1 MKTVKVY
8 GALKKYVG
16 QGVFNF
22 DVSTPAEAIQ
32 ALCANFKGLDKFLI
46 DSEKNGIVYDVK
58 LGKEIIQEDNIK
70 DLLNPWSYKDV
81 FSIRPVVQGAGRG
94 FGRFLMGAALFGLG
108 ALGVGANSF
117 IGTFG
122 LTKNAIN
129 VATAL
134 KQFGGLLMLSG
145 AAEMLS
151 PQPELPTEPNLLE
164 SSALSGLSNVDN
176 QGTPIPI
183 CYGRAFVGSV
193 IISTGLDTD
202 EVAI

>member
-8 GALKKYVG
+8 GALKEYIG
-16 QGVFNF
+16 QGVFSF
-22 DVSTPAEAIQ
+22 DVLTPAEAIQ
-32 ALCANFKGLDKFLI
+32 ALCANFKGLDKYI
-46 DSEKNGIVYDVK
+46 YDSEKDGIVYDVK
-58 LGKEIIQEDNIK
+58 VGKQIIQEKNIE
-70 DLLNPWSYKDV
+70 DLTAPWSNKDV
-81 FSIRPVVQGAGRG
+81 FSIRPVIQGAGRG
-94 FGRFLMGAALFGLG
+94 FGRFLIGAALLGLG
-108 ALGVGANSF
+108 AIGVGSKMF
-117 IGTFG
+117 IGTLG
-122 LTKNAIN
+122 GTPIA
-129 VATAL
+129 VSTVL
-134 KQFGGLLMLSG
+134 KQFGAIMMLSG

-164 SSALSGLSNVDN
+164 SSALSGLSNVNN

>member
-8 GALKKYVG
+8 GALKEYIG
-16 QGVFNF
+16 QGVFSF
-22 DVSTPAEAIQ
+22 DVLTPAEAIQ
-32 ALCANFKGLDKFLI
+32 ALCANFKGLDKYI
-46 DSEKNGIVYDVK
+46 YDSEKDGIVYDVK
-58 LGKEIIQEDNIK
+58 VGKQIIQEKNIE
-70 DLLNPWSYKDV
+70 DLAAPWSNKDV
-81 FSIRPVVQGAGRG
+81 FCIRPVIQGAGRG
-94 FGRFLMGAALFGLG
+94 FGRFLIGAALLGLG
-108 ALGVGANSF
+108 AIGVGSKMF
-117 IGTFG
+117 IGTLG
-122 LTKNAIN
+122 GTPIA
-129 VATAL
+129 VSSVL
-134 KQFGGLLMLSG
+134 KQFGAIMMLSG

-164 SSALSGLSNVDN
+164 SSALSGLSNVNN

>member
-8 GALKKYVG
+8 GALKEYIG
-16 QGVFNF
+16 QGVFSF
-22 DVSTPAEAIQ
+22 DVLTPAEAIQ
-32 ALCANFKGLDKFLI
+32 ALCANFKGLDKYI
-46 DSEKNGIVYDVK
+46 YDSEKDGIVYDVK
-58 LGKEIIQEDNIK
+58 VGKQIIQEKNIE
-70 DLLNPWSYKDV
+70 DLAAPWSNKDV
-81 FSIRPVVQGAGRG
+81 FSIRPVIQGAGRG
-94 FGRFLMGAALFGLG
+94 FGRFLIGAALLGLG
-108 ALGVGANSF
+108 AIGVGSKMF
-117 IGTFG
+117 IGTLG
-122 LTKNAIN
+122 GTPIA
-129 VATAL
+129 VSSAL
-134 KQFGGLLMLSG
+134 KQFGAIMMLSG

-164 SSALSGLSNVDN
+164 SSALSGLSNVNN

>member
-8 GALKKYVG
+8 GALKEYIG
-16 QGVFNF
+16 QGVFSF
-22 DVSTPAEAIQ
+22 DVLTPAEAIQ
-32 ALCANFKGLDKFLI
+32 ALCANFKGLDKYI
-46 DSEKNGIVYDVK
+46 YDSEKDGIVYDVK
-58 LGKEIIQEDNIK
+58 VGKQIIQEKNIE
-70 DLLNPWSYKDV
+70 DLAAPWSNKDV
-81 FSIRPVVQGAGRG
+81 FSIRPVIQGAGRG
-94 FGRFLMGAALFGLG
+94 FGRFLIGAAL
-108 ALGVGANSF
+108 LGVGAIFPNLGT

-122 LTKNAIN
+122 GEVIK
-129 VATAL
+129 VSSVL
-134 KQFGGLLMLSG
+134 KQFGGLMMLSG

-164 SSALSGLSNVDN
+164 SSALSGLSNVNN

>member
-22 DVSTPAEAIQ
+22 NVSSPAEAIQ

-94 FGRFLMGAALFGLG
+94 FGRFLMGAALFGIGFIPGLQ
-108 ALGVGANSF
+108 AIS

-122 LTKNAIN
+122 GAPIVIGTS
-129 VATAL
+129 L
-134 KQFGGLLMLSG
+134 KQFGALMMLSG
-145 AAEMLS
+145 VAEMLS
-151 PQPELPTEPNLLE
+151 PQPELPTEPNRLE

>member
-8 GALKKYVG
+8 GALKEYIG
-16 QGVFNF
+16 QGVFSF
-22 DVSTPAEAIQ
+22 DVLTPAEAIQ
-32 ALCANFKGLDKFLI
+32 ALCANFKGLDKYI
-46 DSEKNGIVYDVK
+46 YDSEKDGIVYDVK
-58 LGKEIIQEDNIK
+58 VGKQIIQEKNIE
-70 DLLNPWSYKDV
+70 DLAAPWSNKDV
-81 FSIRPVVQGAGRG
+81 FSIRPVIQGAGRG
-94 FGRFLMGAALFGLG
+94 FGRFLIGAALLGLG
-108 ALGVGANSF
+108 AIGVGSKMF
-117 IGTFG
+117 IGTLG
-122 LTKNAIN
+122 GTPIA
-129 VATAL
+129 VSTVL
-134 KQFGGLLMLSG
+134 KQFGAIMMLSG

-164 SSALSGLSNVDN
+164 SSALSGLSNVNN

>member
-8 GALKKYVG
+8 GALKEYIG
-16 QGVFNF
+16 QGVFSF
-22 DVSTPAEAIQ
+22 DVLTPAEAIQ
-32 ALCANFKGLDKFLI
+32 ALCANFKGLDKYI
-46 DSEKNGIVYDVK
+46 YDSEKDGIVYDVK
-58 LGKEIIQEDNIK
+58 VGKQIIQEKNIE
-70 DLLNPWSYKDV
+70 DLAAPWSNKDI
-81 FSIRPVVQGAGRG
+81 FSIRPVIQGAGRG
-94 FGRFLMGAALFGLG
+94 FGRFLIGAALLGLG
-108 ALGVGANSF
+108 AIGVGQQMF
-117 IGTFG
+117 IGTLG
-122 LTKNAIN
+122 GTPIAVNT
-129 VATAL
+129 VL
-134 KQFGGLLMLSG
+134 KQFGAIMMLSG

-164 SSALSGLSNVDN
+164 SSALSGLSNVNN

>member
-8 GALKKYVG
+8 GALKKFLG

-32 ALCANFKGLDKFLI
+32 ALCVNFKGLDKYLV
-46 DSEKNGIVYDVK
+46 DSKKNGIVYDVK
-58 LGKEIIQEDNIK
+58 LGKEIIEEKNIDDLCVPWVSK
-70 DLLNPWSYKDV
+70 DI
-81 FSIRPVVQGAGRG
+81 FTIRPVIQGAGRG
-94 FGRFLMGAALFGLG
+94 FGRFLLGAAL
-108 ALGVGANSF
+108 LGVGFMFPKLGA

-122 LTKNAIN
+122 GEAIK
-129 VATAL
+129 VSTAL
-134 KQFGGLLMLSG
+134 KQFGGLMMLSG

-151 PQPELPTEPNLLE
+151 PQPELPTEANLLE
-164 SSALSGLSNVDN
+164 SSALSGLGNADN

-202 EVAI
+202 EVST

>member
-1 MKTVKVY
+1 M
-8 GALKKYVG
+8 L
-16 QGVFNF
+16 
-22 DVSTPAEAIQ
+22 
-32 ALCANFKGLDKFLI
+32 
-46 DSEKNGIVYDVK
+46 
-58 LGKEIIQEDNIK
+58 
-70 DLLNPWSYKDV
+70 
-81 FSIRPVVQGAGRG
+81 
-94 FGRFLMGAALFGLG
+94 GAAL
-108 ALGVGANSF
+108 LGVGFLIPQNIA

-122 LTKNAIN
+122 GEIF
-129 VATAL
+129 VHTAL
-134 KQFGGLLMLSG
+134 KQFGALMMLSG

-164 SSALSGLSNVDN
+164 SSALSGLSNVNN

>member
-108 ALGVGANSF
+108 ALGLGANSF

-122 LTKNAIN
+122 LTAPIN

-151 PQPELPTEPNLLE
+151 PQPKLPTEPNLLE
-164 SSALSGLSNVDN
+164 SSALSGLSNVEN
-176 QGTPIPI
+176 QGLSLIHI
-183 CYGRAFVGSV
+183 
-193 IISTGLDTD
+193 
-202 EVAI
+202 

>member
-8 GALKKYVG
+8 GALKEYIG
-16 QGVFNF
+16 QGVFSF
-22 DVSTPAEAIQ
+22 DVLTPAEAIQ
-32 ALCANFKGLDKFLI
+32 ALCANFKGLDKYI
-46 DSEKNGIVYDVK
+46 YDSEKDGIVYDVK
-58 LGKEIIQEDNIK
+58 VGKQIIQEKNIE
-70 DLLNPWSYKDV
+70 DLTAPWSNKDV
-81 FSIRPVVQGAGRG
+81 FSIRPVIQGAGRG
-94 FGRFLMGAALFGLG
+94 FGRFLIGAALLGLG
-108 ALGVGANSF
+108 AIGVGSKMF
-117 IGTFG
+117 IGTLG
-122 LTKNAIN
+122 GTPIA
-129 VATAL
+129 VSSAL
-134 KQFGGLLMLSG
+134 KQFGAIMMLSG

-164 SSALSGLSNVDN
+164 SSALSGLSNVNN

>member
-8 GALKKYVG
+8 GALKEYIG
-16 QGVFNF
+16 QGVFSF
-22 DVSTPAEAIQ
+22 DVLTPAEAIQ
-32 ALCANFKGLDKFLI
+32 ALCANFKGLDKYI
-46 DSEKNGIVYDVK
+46 YDSEKDGIVYDVK
-58 LGKEIIQEDNIK
+58 VGKQIIQEKNIE
-70 DLLNPWSYKDV
+70 DLTAPWSNKDV
-81 FSIRPVVQGAGRG
+81 FSIRPVIQGAGRG
-94 FGRFLMGAALFGLG
+94 FGRFLIGAALLGLG
-108 ALGVGANSF
+108 AIGVGSKMF
-117 IGTFG
+117 IGTLG
-122 LTKNAIN
+122 GTPIA
-129 VATAL
+129 VSTVL
-134 KQFGGLLMLSG
+134 KQFGGIMMLSG

-164 SSALSGLSNVDN
+164 SSALSGLSNVNN

>member
-22 DVSTPAEAIQ
+22 DVSSPAEAIQ

-94 FGRFLMGAALFGLG
+94 FGRFLMGAALFGIGFIPGLQ
-108 ALGVGANSF
+108 AMK

-122 LTKNAIN
+122 GAPI
-129 VATAL
+129 VVGTAL
-134 KQFGGLLMLSG
+134 KQFGGLMMLSG
-145 AAEMLS
+145 VAEMLS
-151 PQPELPTEPNLLE
+151 PQPELPTEPNRLE

>member
-32 ALCANFKGLDKFLI
+32 ALCVNFKGLDKFLI
-46 DSEKNGIVYDVK
+46 DSEKDGIVYDVK
-58 LGKEIIQEDNIK
+58 LGKEIIQEDNIT
-70 DLLNPWSYKDV
+70 DLLNPWSYKNV
-81 FSIRPVVQGAGRG
+81 FSIRPVIQGAGRG
-94 FGRFLMGAALFGLG
+94 FGRFLMGAALLGIGFIPGLQ
-108 ALGVGANSF
+108 SIS
-117 IGTFG
+117 IGTFSTSPIVVG
-122 LTKNAIN
+122 
-129 VATAL
+129 TAL
-134 KQFGGLLMLSG
+134 KQFGALMMLSG
-145 AAEMLS
+145 VAEMLS

-164 SSALSGLSNVDN
+164 SSALSGLSNVET

>member
-8 GALKKYVG
+8 GALKEYVG
-16 QGVFNF
+16 QGVFSF
-22 DVSTPAEAIQ
+22 DVLTPAEAIQ
-32 ALCANFKGLDKFLI
+32 ALCANFKGLDKYI
-46 DSEKNGIVYDVK
+46 YDSEKDGIVYDVK
-58 LGKEIIQEDNIK
+58 VGKQIIQEKNIE
-70 DLLNPWSYKDV
+70 DLTSPWSSKDV
-81 FSIRPVVQGAGRG
+81 FSIRPVIQGAGRG
-94 FGRFLMGAALFGLG
+94 FGRFLIGAAL
-108 ALGVGANSF
+108 LGVGAFFPNLGT

-122 LTKNAIN
+122 GEVIK
-129 VATAL
+129 VSSVL
-134 KQFGGLLMLSG
+134 KQFGGLMMLSG

-164 SSALSGLSNVDN
+164 SSALSGLSNVNN

>member
-108 ALGVGANSF
+108 ALGLGAHSF

-122 LTKNAIN
+122 LTAPIN

-164 SSALSGLSNVDN
+164 SSALSGLSNVEN
-176 QGTPIPI
+176 QGAPIPI
-183 CYGRAFVGSV
+183 CYGRVYTGSIV
-193 IISTGLDTD
+193 VSFGLESQPT
-202 EVAI
+202 I

>member
-22 DVSTPAEAIQ
+22 DVSSPAEAIQ

-94 FGRFLMGAALFGLG
+94 FGRFLMGAALFGIGFIPGLQ
-108 ALGVGANSF
+108 AIS

-122 LTKNAIN
+122 GAPI
-129 VATAL
+129 VVGTAL
-134 KQFGGLLMLSG
+134 KQFGALMMLSG
-145 AAEMLS
+145 VAEMLS

-164 SSALSGLSNVDN
+164 SSALSGISNVDN

>member
-108 ALGVGANSF
+108 ALGLGANSF

-122 LTKNAIN
+122 LTAPIN

-164 SSALSGLSNVDN
+164 SSALSGLSNVEN
-176 QGTPIPI
+176 QGAPIPI
-183 CYGRAFVGSV
+183 
-193 IISTGLDTD
+193 
-202 EVAI
+202 

>member
-8 GALKKYVG
+8 GALKKFLG

-32 ALCANFKGLDKFLI
+32 ALCVNFKGLDKYLV

-58 LGKEIIQEDNIK
+58 LGKEIIEEKNID
-70 DLLNPWSYKDV
+70 DLCVPWVSKNI
-81 FSIRPVVQGAGRG
+81 FTIRPVIQGAGRG
-94 FGRFLMGAALFGLG
+94 FGRFLLGAAL
-108 ALGVGANSF
+108 LGVGMMFPQLGA

-122 LTKNAIN
+122 GEAIK
-129 VATAL
+129 VSVAL
-134 KQFGGLLMLSG
+134 KQFGGLMMLSG

-151 PQPELPTEPNLLE
+151 PQPELPTEANLLE
-164 SSALSGLSNVDN
+164 SSALSGLSNIDT

-202 EVAI
+202 EVSI